1 MRFLAVVAVVGAG
14 LVAWT
19 WGTAGED
26 APAAWHVER
35 RVAEHVPALLARQ
48 ALRAARPVVGS
59 ASACAEARV
68 VAVADRLLVLWAAA
82 PVVLLLLSTGVVAG
96 LVVRESARDALRFS
110 SPTWNFVGKRL
121 AAVALVAALV
131 LPLLP
136 WSVPPGAWY
145 GSVLLVSLGVGLY
158 VANLPVKL

>member
-1 MRFLAVVAVVGAG
+1 VR
-14 LVAWT
+14 
-19 WGTAGED
+19 
-26 APAAWHVER
+26 R
-35 RVAEHVPALLARQ
+35 RVAEHVPELLARGV
-48 ALRAARPVVGS
+48 LRAVRSVAGDVSAR
-59 ASACAEARV
+59 AEARV

-82 PVVLLLLSTGVVAG
+82 PVVLLLLSAAVVAG

-110 SPTWNFVGKRL
+110 SPTWNYIGKRL

-145 GSVLLVSLGVGLY
+145 GSVLGVSLGVGLY
-158 VANLPVKL
+158 VANLPIKL